1 MPLPTIP
8 SGNVFSSLPTGYE
21 VANSCRFTRGDSPY
35 MHITPGGDGNLKI
48 FTVSFWVKR
57 GNANAGSSGT
67 DRQVIF
73 SNNTNDQISFHNDT
87 LQFLEDGSNSAITNM
102 KFLDFSAWYHVV
114 MAFDTSQVTNT
125 NRQKVYV
132 NGKQIDQSTGFSTM
146 SYVGQDLEMGFGKGS
161 EKMSVGRSDYDG
173 NRHFDGYLAEFYY
186 INGSMLDHTS
196 FGEFD
201 EDSPTIWKPKEF
213 EGSFGTNG
221 FYLDFEDSAN
231 LGNDANGG
239 TDLTEVNLAAADQA
253 TDTPTNNFCTLNPLV
268 MPTSTLPVITNGN
281 TNLVSQ
287 NASSKYFG
295 GCGTFGLTAGKW
307 YWEVKLT
314 DINSAGSLIGISD
327 RPEEL
332 ARNNYDLAYFMA
344 YGYGIKDGDGNIRN
358 NTSGSQVD
366 SSYGVSYTDNDII
379 GVHLDLDNNKLYYAK
394 NGTLMNSGTGFTT
407 TAVTNTNSGFWFPTI
422 TDTGTN
428 AATWQVNFGGS
439 SGFSISSAASDAN
452 GYGNFE
458 YSPSGTFDSATKNFL
473 AICTKNLGSDGG

>member
-1 MPLPTIP
+1 MAIILPANTL
-8 SGNVFSSLPTGYE
+8 SAGGYE

-35 MHITPGGDGNLKI
+35 MHITPSGDGNLKI

-73 SNNTNDQISFHNDT
+73 SNNTNDQIGFHNDT

-114 MAFDTSQVTNT
+114 MAFDTSQSTNT

-253 TDTPTNNFCTLNPLV
+253 TDTPTNSFCTLNPLDNYYAGYTFSEGNCKIV
-268 MPTSTLPVITNGN
+268 TANTPEIYTTSTIWVTAGRWYAEGKVI
-281 TNLVSQ
+281 
-287 NASSKYFG
+287 NASGAEILGIASNVAHSNSDTNHLGEKANNWGLYNG
-295 GCGTFGLTAGKW
+295 GGGGTAIIYGDASSDSQTATTGLADFT
-307 YWEVKLT
+307 T
-314 DINSAGSLIGISD
+314 
-327 RPEEL
+327 
-332 ARNNYDLAYFMA
+332 
-344 YGYGIKDGDGNIRN
+344 
-358 NTSGSQVD
+358 
-366 SSYGVSYTDNDII
+366 NDIMGI
-379 GVHLDLDNNKLYYAK
+379 YLDLEDNKLYFSK
-394 NGTLMNSGTGFTT
+394 NGTLYSSTGLSLTDPASLTVAGNMGAYTF
-407 TAVTNTNSGFWFPTI
+407 AFGEYGGSAPTWE
-422 TDTGTN
+422 
-428 AATWQVNFGGS
+428 ANFGGCPA
-439 SGFSISSAASDAN
+439 FSLSSAVSDDN

-458 YSPSGTFDSATKNFL
+458 YSPNITGDGSAKKFYAL
-473 AICTKNLGSDGG
+473 CTKNLAEFG